1 MTSRRQ
7 LPTGSPLRASLV
19 LALGIALSSPFLK
32 GCAALP
38 EDAPVME
45 QLDSETGMTIARLG
59 RPVELYRETFLQNPA
74 GRFAF
79 IAPFETNSM
88 GKRELYLWMA
98 LPVDP
103 APGEEPVVELDGAAL
118 ALPASSRDAATAGLT
133 RSPYKIPTP
142 WSAMFYYKVDDALV
156 TRLGN
161 ASQLAIRMVEN
172 VKDGTA
178 RTLFVTQV
186 TDTRLREFAAR

>member
-1 MTSRRQ
+1 MTSRRHR
-7 LPTGSPLRASLV
+7 PTGSPLRIS
-19 LALGIALSSPFLK
+19 LALAFAFGLAAALS

-45 QLDSETGMTIARLG
+45 QLDTETGLTIARLG
-59 RPVELYRETFLQNPA
+59 HPVELYRETFLQNPA

-79 IAPFETNSM
+79 IGPFETNQM
-88 GKRELYLWMA
+88 GKRELYLWLA

-103 APGEEPVVELDGAAL
+103 APGQEPVVELDGATL
-118 ALPASSRDAATAGLT
+118 ALPTPSREASSAGLI

-142 WSAMFYYKVDDALV
+142 WSAMFYYKVDEALI

-161 ASQLAIRMVEN
+161 AGQLSIRMVEN
-172 VKDGTA
+172 TKDGTA
-178 RTLFVTQV
+178 KTLFAAKVA
-186 TDTRLREFAAR
+186 DSRLRDFAAR